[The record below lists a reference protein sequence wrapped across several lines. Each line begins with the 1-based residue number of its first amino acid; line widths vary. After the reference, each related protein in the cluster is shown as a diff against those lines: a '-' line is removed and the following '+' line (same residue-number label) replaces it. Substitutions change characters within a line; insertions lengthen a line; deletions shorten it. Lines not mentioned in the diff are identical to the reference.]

1 MSARADPFAGPG
13 PRVFS
18 IPAGAAFLRC
28 LALTLIEALDRPD
41 DPFALADAIVLLPTR
56 RAGRALADAFLAL
69 RGEGAALLPRIRA
82 LGDLEPDDAGLADLE
97 ASDIPPA
104 ASSLQRRFE
113 LARLVR
119 ARMQAQGAPDDAA
132 GALAAADALA
142 SLLDSA
148 ALAEDPVDWS
158 RLPGLVADADL
169 AAHWEASAKFLEIVA
184 SAWPARL
191 AELGLIDPGER
202 RRQVLLRLA
211 QRWGEAPPQGPVVVA
226 GSTGSVAATRALMAA
241 AAHLPRGCVVLPGLD
256 GALAADARFAACLSD
271 PQHPQHGLA
280 RTLQALDLS
289 PAAVRPWPGAPAASG
304 VRAAL
309 IHEALAAP
317 EQTGDWR
324 AALDADPQAPARV
337 AEGLAGLSLIET
349 ATEEEEAEVI
359 ALALREALEAP
370 GQTAALVTPSAP
382 LARRVAAK
390 LARWDVRVD
399 VSAGRPLIETPQG
412 ALLKALLAWGQAPHD
427 PIALLAL
434 LKQPLVTLGQDRAA
448 ISAATA
454 GLETAVLRGVRLW
467 QDWTGL
473 RARLADQQA
482 EAMAKGRPTGDFEAA
497 EALLAALEPA
507 RAAFGALAD
516 DADLAARAIA
526 LAQAGEAVC
535 DPDTLWSGEAGEAA
549 QSLIRTLIQEGA
561 ALGGVSAEAGA
572 SVIAA
577 ELAARVVRPRGAHPR
592 LSVWGPLEAR
602 LQSPDL
608 VVLGGLNEGVW
619 PAAPPPD
626 PFLSAGLR
634 DRLGLPSAQARMGLQ
649 AHDFAQAAAGGRV
662 LLTRAER
669 RGDGPSIP
677 SRWIWRLST
686 LVRGAL
692 GRDAAEAALRP
703 PESQRLLAL
712 ARAAP
717 PALPAAPKPEP
728 RPPLERRP
736 SRLSATDVERLVRD
750 PYAIYARK
758 VLGLRVPDP
767 VDEPAGPRHRGVA
780 LHAALEA
787 YAQETALRPAND
799 PAALLG
805 DRLEQAMRDN
815 GFSAAAAAA
824 ERARLAPAISRC
836 VGFFEDQKAAG
847 FTAYPEAA
855 GQVEVKG
862 AAGAWA
868 ITSRADRID
877 LAAAAAEVTDFKTGA
892 PPTRKAMEAGF
903 ALQLQI
909 AAMTLAAAGFPG
921 LPARPVEAA
930 TGRYARVSRSGTS
943 FAPVEGDFPA
953 LVAAARAQI
962 AEMIDHYADPAST
975 YPPVPA
981 TAFSKDPS
989 DYDLLSR
996 RAEWADVDS
1005 DGDAD
1010 AE

>member
-1 MSARADPFAGPG
+1 MSRRADPFAGPG

-18 IPAGAAFLRC
+18 IPAGAAFLPC
-28 LALTLIEALDRPD
+28 LAQTLIDTLDRPD

-69 RGEGAALLPRIRA
+69 RGERAALLPRIRA

-119 ARMQAQGAPDDAA
+119 ARMQAQGAPDDAS

-148 ALAEDPVDWS
+148 ALAEEPVDWG

-169 AAHWEASAKFLEIVA
+169 AAHWQASAKFLEIVA
-184 SAWPARL
+184 QAWPERL

-241 AAHLPRGCVVLPGLD
+241 AAHLPKGCVVLPGLD
-256 GALAADARFAACLSD
+256 AALAADARFAACLSD

-280 RTLQALDLS
+280 RTLQALGLS
-289 PAAVRPWPGAPAASG
+289 PAAVRLWPGAPAAAG
-304 VRAAL
+304 TRAAL

-324 AALDADPQAPARV
+324 AALDADPEAPARV

-359 ALALREALEAP
+359 ALALREALETP

-399 VSAGRPLIETPQG
+399 VSAGRPLIESAQG

-434 LKQPLVTLGQDRAA
+434 LKQPLVTLGQVRAS

-454 GLETAVLRGVRLW
+454 GLERAALRGVRLW
-467 QDWTGL
+467 DDWAGL
-473 RARLADQQA
+473 RARLADRQA
-482 EAMAKGRPTGDFEAA
+482 ETVAAGRPPGDLEAA
-497 EALLAALEPA
+497 AALLAGLEPA
-507 RAAFGALAD
+507 RAAFDTLGPQACLAQR
-516 DADLAARAIA
+516 ADA

-535 DPDTLWSGEAGEAA
+535 DAQALWGGEAGEAA
-549 QSLIRTLIQEGA
+549 QRLIRDLIQDGA
-561 ALGGVSAEAGA
+561 ALGPVSAEAAA

-608 VVLGGLNEGVW
+608 LVLGGLNEGVW

-662 LLTRAER
+662 ILTRAER
-669 RGDGPSIP
+669 RGDAPSAP

-686 LVRGAL
+686 LVRGAM
-692 GRDAAEAALRP
+692 GASAAEAALRP

-717 PALPAAPKPEP
+717 APIPSAPKPEP

-736 SRLSATDVERLVRD
+736 PSLSATDVERLVRD

-758 VLGLRVPDP
+758 VLGLRVLDP
-767 VDEPAGPRHRGVA
+767 ADEPAGPRHRGLA
-780 LHAALEA
+780 IHAALQA
-787 YAQETALRPAND
+787 YAEDTALRPAND
-799 PAALLG
+799 PLALLLE
-805 DRLEQAMRDN
+805 RLDQALRDS
-815 GFSAAAAAA
+815 GFPAPAAAA
-824 ERARLAPAISRC
+824 ERARLTPAMRRC
-836 VGFFEDQKAAG
+836 IDFFEAQKAAG
-847 FTAYPEAA
+847 FTAYPEVT
-855 GQVEVKG
+855 GQLDVKG
-862 AAGAWA
+862 AAAAWT

-877 LAAAAAEVTDFKTGA
+877 ISAAAAEFTDFKTGD
-892 PPTRKAMEAGF
+892 PPSLKAMQAGF

-909 AAMTLAAAGFPG
+909 AAMTLAASGFPG
-921 LPARPVEAA
+921 LPVRPESAA
-930 TGRYARVSRSGTS
+930 AGRYARVARTKLS
-943 FAPVEGDFPA
+943 FAPVEGDFPQH
-953 LVAAARAQI
+953 VETARRHI
-962 AEMIDHYADPAST
+962 AEMIDHYADPRTA
-975 YPPVPA
+975 YPPVAA
-981 TAFSKDPS
+981 TRFSTDPS

-996 RAEWADVDS
+996 RAEWADVDA
-1005 DGDAD
+1005 DNDAD